1 MRTAGR
7 RTSSG
12 VVTVS
17 QARWDA
23 NPFED
28 GSAAVA
34 LRGLPAFDEAL
45 ARLLHTAEHGRPFG
59 IVRGP
64 TGTGKSQLL
73 VCVAR
78 EAHGCVQIDLRR
90 SSATE
95 FVDQLCDELGVAPTA
110 KPHSW
115 KHVEDALLGRAH
127 AARPTLLLLDHLDAA
142 EAELLRQ
149 VERLLAVAETSAG
162 WCTVLAAGRVPS
174 DQVEAIARAH
184 GELRIELGPFEAAE
198 TAQYLQQVVMQSD
211 CLPFSDQAAAA
222 VHDATGGLL
231 RDILRLGRLALF
243 AAATEEADEV
253 TAETVWMVTGELSS
267 PRSAALPH
275 RTPPAIAPATI
286 DALTADF

>member
-1 MRTAGR
+1 MSEQR
-7 RTSSG
+7 RD
-12 VVTVS
+12 V
-17 QARWDA
+17 

-28 GSAAVA
+28 GSATAA
-34 LRGLPAFDEAL
+34 LRGLPAFEEAL

-64 TGTGKSQLL
+64 AGSGKSQLL
-73 VCVAR
+73 ECIAQELR
-78 EAHGCVQIDLRR
+78 ECGQIDLRR
-90 SSATE
+90 SSAGE
-95 FVDQLCDELGVAPTA
+95 FVDQLGDELGVAPAA
-110 KPHSW
+110 KTRGW
-115 KHVEDALLGRAH
+115 KDVEDALTGRAH

-142 EAELLRQ
+142 DSELIRQ
-149 VERLLAVAETSAG
+149 VERLLAVAEASAG

-174 DQVEAIARAH
+174 AEVEAIARRH

-198 TAQYLQQVVMQSD
+198 TAQFLQQVVLQSD
-211 CLPFSDQAAAA
+211 CPPFTEEAAAA

-243 AAATEEADEV
+243 AASTEEADEV
-253 TAETVWMVTGELSS
+253 TAQTVWMVTGELSS
-267 PRSAALPH
+267 PRGAVLPH